1 MLAQL
6 GEARVPAGKVYTARD
21 IHEDPH
27 YRARDMI
34 LRQTTRDGHEID
46 VPGIVPKLSLTPG
59 TVRSAAPRLGEDTDA
74 VLREAGLTPGQITLL
89 RAKGAIA

>member
-1 MLAQL
+1 MSKVVLAVIL
-6 GEARVPAGKVYTARD
+6 TIAAVVVVVLFL
-21 IHEDPH
+21 
-27 YRARDMI
+27 ARDMI

-59 TVRSAAPRLGEDTDA
+59 TVRSPAPRLGEDTDA
-74 VLREAGLTPGQITLL
+74 VLREAGLTTEQITLL